1 MKRLAREQEHLDG
14 VPLSSSFSP
23 CALLLEKT
31 AFRERHIHAGWAQAR
46 PTCRH
51 PPRGTPVSNGKREK
65 WGRLSRT
72 SPQGVSEGKGKRAEK
87 VRRTVGMTFSVLL
100 SRVPPSLKKGGCA
113 ACVFLRTEQAGACGN
128 RDKRQPSSEGL
139 RKPCPGLRVA
149 APRTSPAVRRKL
161 KGR

>member
-1 MKRLAREQEHLDG
+1 MKRAAREQEHLDG
-14 VPLSSSFSP
+14 VPLSSFLSL
-23 CALLLEKT
+23 CTLLLGKNGVSRT
-31 AFRERHIHAGWAQAR
+31 ALHAGWAQAR

-51 PPRGTPVSNGKREK
+51 PPCGIPVSNGKREK
-65 WGRLSRT
+65 WSRLSRT
-72 SPQGVSEGKGKRAEK
+72 SPQGVSEGTGKRAEK
-87 VRRTVGMTFSVLL
+87 VPRTVGMTFSALL

-139 RKPCPGLRVA
+139 RWPCPGLRVA

-161 KGR
+161 KG